1 MSLLRRTIT
10 KASLGRALGLR
21 SLRQRLS
28 LVPVAVVLAVSLVAA
43 FFVHQKARSELY
55 ESREQLARGLADN
68 VAQHLTDQL
77 SEVWDELASWATF
90 LAGPTAR
97 QLQGATEQDR
107 FQIWLQGLGDLARS
121 RYDIIALVDGDRRIA
136 AINEMA
142 LSVPLARP
150 LGAESFVGRD
160 VAALLGEADD
170 QWIRR
175 TLENRLPSTLSWR
188 AIATVNEL
196 YARKE
201 ITRPDDVVRSHQ
213 LVFAVPVRQPDGVST
228 RALIAVV
235 VLGPLSAHPRRSR
248 GVPRRH
254 RVAERL
260 RLRVRQRRRSRHR
273 SQVQGSASPVR

>member
-1 MSLLRRTIT
+1 M
-10 KASLGRALGLR
+10 
-21 SLRQRLS
+21 
-28 LVPVAVVLAVSLVAA
+28 
-43 FFVHQKARSELY
+43 
-55 ESREQLARGLADN
+55 
-68 VAQHLTDQL
+68 
-77 SEVWDELASWATF
+77 ATF

-121 RYDIIALVDGDRRIA
+121 RYDIIALVDGERRIT

-175 TLENRLPSTLSWR
+175 TLKNRLPSTLSWR

-196 YARKE
+196 YTRKE

-213 LVFAVPVRQPDGVST
+213 LVFAVPVRQPDGGST

-235 VLGPLSAHPRRSR
+235 SWAPFQRILDQAEAFYSPASGCGAAMDSCSTAAAIASSVTSSGIRKPGTLI
-248 GVPRRH
+248 
-254 RVAERL
+254 RVCRK
-260 RLRVRQRRRSRHR
+260 
-273 SQVQGSASPVR
+273 GASST